1 MPFRISNPDFK
12 VTPLFC
18 VGMSRKRYKRVLT
31 HSVCLLLSTSYLLT
45 CLLTRQVRE
54 CSRKDSDWWEAVN
67 QATGEVGQIPRNYVT
82 PDNDDKESQTY
93 VYVRLSLLAG
103 YNYKQRSNAAV

>member
-1 MPFRISNPDFK
+1 
-12 VTPLFC
+12 
-18 VGMSRKRYKRVLT
+18 
-31 HSVCLLLSTSYLLT
+31 
-45 CLLTRQVRE
+45 VRE